1 MESDMTEAS
10 SHMFWL
16 VVMAEIFQLLLKS
29 WLNNKAPW
37 NIELILG
44 PPLNLFPQLR
54 GELKR
59 GELNAFALRNMPNM
73 LVTAET
79 SQRDKVWL
87 NARVW
92 ENM

>member
-1 MESDMTEAS
+1 VQGLLESDMTEAS

-54 GELKR
+54 GEL
-59 GELNAFALRNMPNM
+59 NAFALRNMPNM

-87 NARVW
+87 NARAL

>member
-1 MESDMTEAS
+1 
-10 SHMFWL
+10 
-16 VVMAEIFQLLLKS
+16 MAEIFQLLLKS

-37 NIELILG
+37 NIWARLG

-59 GELNAFALRNMPNM
+59 GELNAFACANMPNM